1 MMNFDENKYQNLKQ
15 ILQTNELNL
24 FHTDQYKLHPDK
36 QKSKVRLIINDS
48 KERCD
53 SEEIIGN
60 NYDSGLMNEKT
71 RISDHKSLKQLSST
85 KSKLNQ
91 NSNSHIFDLGDETTS
106 TLEQQRNKK
115 SQSQNKY
122 QQIIRNV
129 NHIQKKINF
138 SHTDTQVT
146 PVGSATGLFKGK
158 LSNELRQISQQSQ
171 RKLSEKLKD
180 NYSVRGLNQT
190 GTLFNKQLH
199 HQQNLTQTS
208 NNTNNSQSP
217 VKKVFK
223 DKLRINTASNSLQ
236 IKSLK
241 NIPSPKTLREGMHKL
256 LSPQFKSPQAEKR
269 DSLLINVNGISRTS
283 KVLAT
288 ENNITISD
296 KHVLSNQK
304 NIKRESQNS
313 KMLLDPSQSQQF
325 FHARQKSYKTF
336 ATVNT
341 FNNLNF
347 NSYQQLPESNREE
360 MLENFKTTLNL
371 IDTNEMKKYDFNASS
386 NNYEKLKEQKKA
398 DKPCIFKPNI
408 PSIEQVLK
416 VGKTN
421 YLYLGVNDFT
431 YFCIRVKG
439 QQSPLRVKI
448 SQDRM
453 LNYKIM
459 VSKEF
464 PTPNQFNSDYNLQG
478 NSFSFESDN
487 NNGYFTHQDYFYFSI
502 YSNDEAIIKM
512 TVTFGTVYESFKTMR
527 EYRDVNQVNQNPS
540 EVQTNKQE
548 IKLSCYALTNDQL
561 KQEVRYILEKRRK
574 KLGMTGP
581 EQNILKKNIESL
593 KEENMLEL
601 SQKKKNFLEKQK
613 QKIAQAQ
620 AIKNHLFENH
630 IHHLAQVQEE
640 KEKVKQEKILKQF
653 VEIKQFKKKT
663 FDFIW
668 LTTIYMVL
676 ATKKLA
682 VKLQKH
688 KERQRLMRDMA
699 FSLLRPF
706 FRYKTKARK
715 IGGQNIYV
723 RAVLESKYVLD
734 SYVQVKKK
742 KVKAEAQK
750 ALVYILKQNAQRHE
764 SIQRI
769 LTYISSSKKIIRKF
783 IIYHQRILNF
793 KKLLYRFWE
802 KYYFEVIGDIIE
814 VKIDQA
820 TLKNSSLTKRV
831 IQNVYQSFNHVDY
844 KRLALQKYF
853 DQIMMDYK
861 QKIKE
866 QIKAHST
873 SIYLTQQ
880 QSSQSIQEKREID
893 INSSISI
900 QLNTKEKS
908 VQQIKSSFNI
918 NNKDNQELNEEQK
931 VEDKKQQQSGLQTK
945 NIQGNKLFVLP
956 TYDKFKDILYE
967 AVQLICTQYPDL
979 QKKITLKYQ
988 PI

>member
-15 ILQTNELNL
+15 ILQGNEVNH

-71 RISDHKSLKQLSST
+71 RISEHKSLKQLSST

-91 NSNSHIFDLGDETTS
+91 NSSSHIFDLGDDTTS

-115 SQSQNKY
+115 SLSQNKY
-122 QQIIRNV
+122 QQFIKNV
-129 NHIQKKINF
+129 NHISKKINF

-146 PVGSATGLFKGK
+146 PVGSATGLFKAK
-158 LSNELRQISQQSQ
+158 LSNELRQISQQSS
-171 RKLSEKLKD
+171 RKLSDKLKG

-190 GTLFNKQLH
+190 GTLFNKQFH
-199 HQQNLTQTS
+199 HQQNLTQVS
-208 NNTNNSQSP
+208 NNTNSSQSP
-217 VKKVFK
+217 MKKVFK
-223 DKLRINTASNSLQ
+223 DKLTINTESSVQ

-241 NIPSPKTLREGMHKL
+241 NIPSPKTLREGVHKL
-256 LSPQFKSPQAEKR
+256 VSPQFKSPQAEKR
-269 DSLLINVNGISRTS
+269 ASLIISVNGAQRMS

-288 ENNITISD
+288 ENNITIKD
-296 KHVLSNQK
+296 KNISSNQN
-304 NIKRESQNS
+304 NIKRESQPN

-325 FHARQKSYKTF
+325 FHSRQKSQKTF

-347 NSYQQLPESNREE
+347 NSYQQLPELNREE
-360 MLENFKTTLNL
+360 MIENFKTTLNL
-371 IDTNEMKKYDFNASS
+371 IDTNEMKKYDFNGAT
-386 NNYEKLKEQKKA
+386 NNYEKQKEQKKS

-408 PSIEQVLK
+408 PSNEQVLK

-448 SQDRM
+448 SQDRI

-464 PTPNQFNSDYNLQG
+464 PTPNQFNCDYNLQG
-478 NSFSFESDN
+478 NTFSFESDN
-487 NNGYFTHQDYFYFSI
+487 NSGYFTHQDYFYFSI
-502 YSNDEAIIKM
+502 YSNDEAIIKL

-527 EYRDVNQVNQNPS
+527 EYRDINQANQNTS

-548 IKLSCYALTNDQL
+548 IKLSCYALSNDQL
-561 KQEVRYILEKRRK
+561 KQEVKYILEKRRR

-593 KEENMLEL
+593 KEENMLEMT
-601 SQKKKNFLEKQK
+601 QKKKNFLETKK
-613 QKIAQAQ
+613 QKIVQAQ
-620 AIKNHLFENH
+620 AIKNYLFENH
-630 IHHLAQVQEE
+630 IHHLAQLQEE
-640 KEKVKQEKILKQF
+640 KERVKQEKILKQF
-653 VEIKQFKKKT
+653 IEIKQFKKKT

-715 IGGQNIYV
+715 IGGQNIFV
-723 RAVLESKYVLD
+723 RAVLDSKYVVD

-750 ALVYILKQNAQRHE
+750 ALIYVLRQNAQRHE

-769 LTYISSSKKIIRKF
+769 LTYISSSKKIIKKF
-783 IIYHQRILNF
+783 IIYHQRIINF

-802 KYYFEVIGDIIE
+802 KYYLEAIGDVIE

-831 IQNVYQSFNHVDY
+831 IQNVYQSFNHIDY

-853 DQIMMDYK
+853 DQIMINYK

-866 QIKAHST
+866 QIKTHST

-880 QSSQSIQEKREID
+880 QSSQSIQEKKEIE
-893 INSSISI
+893 INSSASI
-900 QLNTKEKS
+900 QLNIKDKGA
-908 VQQIKSSFNI
+908 QQTKSSFNI
-918 NNKDNQELNEEQK
+918 NIKENQELNEEQK
-931 VEDKKQQQSGLQTK
+931 VDDKKQQQNGVLNN

-956 TYDKFKDILYE
+956 TYEKFKDILYE
-967 AVQLICTQYPDL
+967 AVQLICAQYPDL
-979 QKKITLKYQ
+979 QKKITIKYQ